1 MPPEGLGGSAR
12 ELEELPDSPGKCGES
27 RLEQS
32 GRRPSDSDRAH
43 VLVSPGLPS
52 TVCCCRAV
60 LSRQHVA
67 DARAAGRGLVR
78 RRASTACSR
87 FRLRVEYVM
96 VSTLYATGP
105 SGRFPDSS
113 RRYGGSCIAIN
124 PSHRDRRRVRTLR
137 CSSVTSEAVLSV
149 NRRPRTVPRSS
160 QRSRFVTT
168 RVDPRDHDIQTC
180 DIGDRAMPGRGPAR
194 CRSPS
199 RCPLS
204 CSGPAPAAWV
214 VPIGR

>member
-1 MPPEGLGGSAR
+1 MTGL
-12 ELEELPDSPGKCGES
+12 
-27 RLEQS
+27 
-32 GRRPSDSDRAH
+32 RAH

-137 CSSVTSEAVLSV
+137 CSLLRVKRCYLLTVDREPSRAALSAHGSSPRASIRATMTSRHVTSEIAPCRGAARPAAAHPRAV
-149 NRRPRTVPRSS
+149 
-160 QRSRFVTT
+160 
-168 RVDPRDHDIQTC
+168 
-180 DIGDRAMPGRGPAR
+180 R
-194 CRSPS
+194 CRARARLP
-199 RCPLS
+199 PLGWCRS
-204 CSGPAPAAWV
+204 VDERSQFTYTKSKNAV
-214 VPIGR
+214 TGRRQIRHG